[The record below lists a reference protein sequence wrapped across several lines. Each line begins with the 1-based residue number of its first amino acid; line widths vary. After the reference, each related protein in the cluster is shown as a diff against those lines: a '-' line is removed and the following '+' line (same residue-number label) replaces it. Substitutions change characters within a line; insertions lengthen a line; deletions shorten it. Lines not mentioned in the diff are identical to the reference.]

1 MTGVTTTTDDLR
13 LLLAV
18 LPRPLQARFAS
29 IDATSLLEVIMDLG
43 RVPEARA
50 INGVTALAEEPVSH
64 ADIDHVVRAVGAF
77 GDDNRAGLEGT
88 LHRISAIR
96 NRRGDVV
103 GLTLRVG
110 RAVSGTIDA
119 IRDLMESGRSVLLLG
134 RPGVG
139 KTTRL
144 REAARFLAD
153 ELVKRVIIIDTSNEI
168 GGDGDVP
175 HPAIGRSRRMQVSHT
190 RLQHAVMIEAVENH
204 MPEAIVVDEIGTEA
218 ETLAARTIA
227 ERGVQL
233 IGTAH
238 GITLE
243 NLVLNPTLAD
253 LIGGVQTVVLGD
265 EEARIRGTQKT
276 VTERRTMPTFDAV
289 VEIVDRERLVV
300 HADTAAAVDRILRG
314 RSAGGME
321 RSPPGQ
327 SMAPAGDREQEPPS
341 GVFPADPGPGPDPDP
356 DRVPRR
362 LYPYCVSRDQL
373 ERVIREL
380 RLDVRTVSRPD
391 RADAIIALRGRTDD
405 GRLRRLVADTGL
417 PLHMARKNTS
427 AQLRRVLQDLFSV
440 LPGSTREDVD
450 AALHEAR
457 AGVARARRD
466 GVEVALSP
474 RSARL
479 RRLQHRVVVR
489 EQMVAQSR
497 GSEPHRHLVIQP
509 HEPDSAGSLE

>member
-1 MTGVTTTTDDLR
+1 MTGVTTTTDDLQ

-18 LPRPLQARFAS
+18 LPRPLQARFAGV
-29 IDATSLLEVIMDLG
+29 DATALLEVVMDLG
-43 RVPEARA
+43 RIPEARS
-50 INGVTALAEEPVSH
+50 INGVTALAETAVSH

-144 REAARFLAD
+144 REAARLLAD
-153 ELVKRVIIIDTSNEI
+153 ELGKRVVVIDTSNEI

-265 EEARIRGTQKT
+265 EEARMRGTQKT
-276 VTERRTMPTFDAV
+276 VTERRTLPTFDAV

-300 HADTAAAVDRILRG
+300 HVDTAAAVDRILRG

-321 RSPPGQ
+321 RSPPCRYT
-327 SMAPAGDREQEPPS
+327 AAAADTEQ
-341 GVFPADPGPGPDPDP
+341 DPLPEALSPDQG
-356 DRVPRR
+356 RVPRR

-380 RLDVRTVSRPD
+380 RLDVRTVSRPE

-405 GRLRRLVADTGL
+405 GRLRRIVAQTGL
-417 PLHMARKNTS
+417 PLHMARKNTT
-427 AQLRRVLQDLFSV
+427 AQLRRVLQDLFAV
-440 LPGSTREDVD
+440 LPGSSREDVD

-457 AGVARARRD
+457 AGVERARRD
-466 GVEVALSP
+466 GVEVELSP

-489 EQMVAQSR
+489 EQMMAESR
-497 GSEPHRHLVIQP
+497 GSEPRRHLVIQP
-509 HEPDSAGSLE
+509 HEPHLERDLAGSRA